1 MFQDVVTFIAARFF
15 YTGNLRNISFLSLVC
30 VLGTGLSISILIC
43 ILSIM
48 NGFEEE
54 VKSRSFGADGH
65 ILINLSDKTD
75 SSITSLKKELSNDDD
90 LLYQFEFT
98 ENEAIVSNEGSNNPV
113 RIRGLRSDNPN
124 LINRLNSFS
133 QLQNFDGLHERRFK
147 SIVGL
152 DLMENLGL
160 KIGDSFRLFS
170 PQIQYSPLGYFFRS
184 RSFEIVDVVEFRYKT
199 LDSSVIFLS
208 EQDSNSIFGA
218 VNIDKTLRLYYK
230 AGTDI
235 PKKTEELKSKNL
247 EIKTWKDENTAL
259 YQALILEKFVMF
271 ITLLLAIII
280 AVLNVTS
287 VLTIGIISQRSTIN
301 TLYSIGMEKKRIRK
315 IFIAYGSMVGILGW
329 LLGLVLG
336 VTLSLT
342 ISKLVAF
349 FELIFDFS
357 VFPADLY
364 YISKVPA
371 SFELGDLILVA
382 IASSLMLAASVIV
395 SSSLSKT
402 IGLRRVSRNR

>member
-113 RIRGLRSDNPN
+113 RIRGFLGQIILN
-124 LINRLNSFS
+124 LINQLNSFS

-170 PQIQYSPLGYFFRS
+170 PQ
-184 RSFEIVDVVEFRYKT
+184 
-199 LDSSVIFLS
+199 
-208 EQDSNSIFGA
+208 NSIFS
-218 VNIDKTLRLYYK
+218 LR
-230 AGTDI
+230 
-235 PKKTEELKSKNL
+235 
-247 EIKTWKDENTAL
+247 
-259 YQALILEKFVMF
+259 
-271 ITLLLAIII
+271 
-280 AVLNVTS
+280 
-287 VLTIGIISQRSTIN
+287 
-301 TLYSIGMEKKRIRK
+301 
-315 IFIAYGSMVGILGW
+315 IFF
-329 LLGLVLG
+329 
-336 VTLSLT
+336 SLPF
-342 ISKLVAF
+342 L
-349 FELIFDFS
+349 
-357 VFPADLY
+357 
-364 YISKVPA
+364 
-371 SFELGDLILVA
+371 
-382 IASSLMLAASVIV
+382 
-395 SSSLSKT
+395 
-402 IGLRRVSRNR
+402 